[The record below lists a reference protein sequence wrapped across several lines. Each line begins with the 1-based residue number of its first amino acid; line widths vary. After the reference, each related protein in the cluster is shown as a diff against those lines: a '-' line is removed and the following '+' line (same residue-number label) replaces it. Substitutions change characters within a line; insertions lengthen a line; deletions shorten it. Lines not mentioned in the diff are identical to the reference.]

1 MPTWALAASYWL
13 HLIATVIWIGGLA
26 LMALVVWPGARAAL
40 GPGPQLN
47 ALLRQWQKRFTPLAW
62 ASLAVLTGTGLF
74 QMAADP
80 NYDGFLMITNAW
92 AAAIVIKHL
101 AVIGMV
107 VIGAYMQF
115 GLQPEIARVVLLQ
128 ERGRAGGDVDL
139 SPLRRR
145 ESMLTWLNLAC
156 ALITLACTAIATAL

>member
-1 MPTWALAASYWL
+1 MPTWALAVSYWL

-26 LMALVVWPGARAAL
+26 LMALVVWPGARALL

-47 ALLRQWQKRFTPLAW
+47 ALVQQWQKRFNPLAW

-74 QMAADP
+74 QTVANP
-80 NYDGFLMITNAW
+80 HYGGFLRIDNAW
-92 AAAIVIKHL
+92 AAAILIKHL

-107 VIGAYMQF
+107 VIGVYMQVV
-115 GLQPEIARVVLLQ
+115 LQPEIARVALLH
-128 ERGRAGGDVDL
+128 ERGRAAENTGA
-139 SPLRRR
+139 LRRR
-145 ESMLTWLNLAC
+145 ESALTWLNLLC